1 MLIKVPVTE
10 LEPPARQCSEGHC
23 LVYWDHAEYRDVPV
37 TVSSDV
43 ITVAE
48 RYEISD
54 LNPGLQGMVTV
65 ATGMTRMT
73 EKTDSPAIGRPVNSR
88 HILRGLHGLYLKMAQ
103 RVQYNLLIS
112 SKNLSLETKKLK
124 YSYQVEVF
132 TVSFTHSV
140 ARSRGLLLPPDLD
153 TVGFLS
159 YIIFTSL
166 PFTPILEQ
174 HETISAHTIS

>member
-1 MLIKVPVTE
+1 M
-10 LEPPARQCSEGHC
+10 
-23 LVYWDHAEYRDVPV
+23 PV

-88 HILRGLHGLYLKMAQ
+88 NILRGLHGLYLKMAQ

-132 TVSFTHSV
+132 TVSLTYS
-140 ARSRGLLLPPDLD
+140 RSRGLLLPPDLD

-166 PFTPILEQ
+166 PFTPILER

>member
-1 MLIKVPVTE
+1 M
-10 LEPPARQCSEGHC
+10 
-23 LVYWDHAEYRDVPV
+23 PV

-73 EKTDSPAIGRPVNSR
+73 EKTDSPAIERPVNSR
-88 HILRGLHGLYLKMAQ
+88 NILRGLHGLYLKMAQ

-140 ARSRGLLLPPDLD
+140 SRSRGLLLPPDLD

-166 PFTPILEQ
+166 PFTLILER